1 MTKRMILYTA
11 VFALT
16 VYLSLL
22 YDGSAMRFLIAF
34 EIVLPIIMA
43 AMLLLQ
49 RMCVEVAAEIPAASI
64 SKGEDIVIELKIKQ
78 NIILIQRLF
87 PVHGITVKG
96 KCTDINNSVKP
107 IKKYFDLHYDEN
119 GQYSIVFADMT
130 KHYGVVGISIDKI
143 KIYDYMK
150 LFAFKIPFKYENE
163 VYIFPQSSSSAMDL
177 GGLKTDDDE
186 GVGDMIASSFDKS
199 RENVIDLR
207 EYRQGDHIK
216 SIHWKL
222 SARMDELMVKE
233 YDELISAKILLFI
246 DGTNTD
252 DRDHW
257 IEQIFFICRSLGQE
271 LMEYDIGWLCGGKHI
286 KYTIN
291 KTDGFMSAMRM
302 FLKAQQSNGIES
314 TKSGRNKA
322 YSAANLWGK
331 EYSTVLN
338 VDIKGRIHVN
348 GGIYE

>member
-1 MTKRMILYTA
+1 
-11 VFALT
+11 
-16 VYLSLL
+16 
-22 YDGSAMRFLIAF
+22 
-34 EIVLPIIMA
+34 
-43 AMLLLQ
+43 
-49 RMCVEVAAEIPAASI
+49 
-64 SKGEDIVIELKIKQ
+64 
-78 NIILIQRLF
+78 
-87 PVHGITVKG
+87 
-96 KCTDINNSVKP
+96 
-107 IKKYFDLHYDEN
+107 
-119 GQYSIVFADMT
+119 MT

-207 EYRQGDHIK
+207 EYRQGDRIK

-286 KYTIN
+286 RYTIN

-322 YSAANLWGK
+322 YSAAN
-331 EYSTVLN
+331 
-338 VDIKGRIHVN
+338 
-348 GGIYE
+348 